1 MSFFLFLRAL
11 SLEGIVAELTSTSDK
26 RTTEKK
32 YKKDGKLTA
41 FNAVFIQVGKE
52 CLQTQARTVVKILT
66 YASTNKYNITYT
78 CYA

>member
-11 SLEGIVAELTSTSDK
+11 SLEDIVTKLTSTSDK
-26 RTTEKK
+26 RTTE
-32 YKKDGKLTA
+32 KDGKLTA

-66 YASTNKYNITYT
+66 YASTLK
-78 CYA
+78 